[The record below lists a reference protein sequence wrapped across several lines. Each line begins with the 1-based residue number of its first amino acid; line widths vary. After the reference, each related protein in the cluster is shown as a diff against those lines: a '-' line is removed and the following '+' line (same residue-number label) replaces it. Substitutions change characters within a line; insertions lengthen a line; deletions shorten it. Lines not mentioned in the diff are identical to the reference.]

1 MFRSDGVQVQALMGY
16 IIQLQEMSG
25 EWPVEDWLSGVV

>member
-1 MFRSDGVQVQALMGY
+1 MFRNDGVQVQALMGY

-25 EWPVEDWLSGVV
+25 EPVEDWLSGVV